1 VLIFLSVAVIAFI
14 YIMIFGASAPGSD
27 EERR

>member
-1 VLIFLSVAVIAFI
+1 MIFLSVAIIAFI
-14 YIMIFGASAPGSD
+14 YIKIFGASAPGSD

>member
-1 VLIFLSVAVIAFI
+1 VLIFLSVAIIAFI
-14 YIMIFGASAPGSD
+14 YIKLFGASAPGSD